1 MERNPVAKPFL
12 KWAGGKRQLL
22 PDILDRL
29 PNSVLQSGKMPA
41 YVEPFL
47 GGGAVFFE
55 VVQRF
60 EIGRIVLNDYNADL
74 TLAYRA
80 IQSTAVTKLI
90 EILSHLQARYL
101 PLTHERRAEMFYEV
115 RNEYNQMR
123 PEVDLIG
130 VLGPAQIERAAMTI
144 FLNKTCFNGL
154 YRVNSQGDYNVPHG
168 RYVRPD
174 ICNESVLMA
183 AHRVLQGAEIRTGS
197 YEKLDDVIDEG
208 TIVYLDP
215 PYRPLPGTASF
226 TDYIQK
232 ATFGDA
238 DQEVL
243 GNWFTTWHERGAA
256 LMLSNSDPKAT
267 DPTDDFFDELYSNFE
282 IHRIRAIRAINSDGE
297 GRGPITEILV
307 TNARKK
313 RTGEHEKI

>member
-1 MERNPVAKPFL
+1 MAADQTKAKPVL

-22 PDILDRL
+22 PQILALMDPRL
-29 PNSVLQSGKMPA
+29 KEKGHIDT
-41 YVEPFL
+41 YVEPFF
-47 GGGAVFFE
+47 GGGAMFFHLAE
-55 VVQRF
+55 HFSFGHVV
-60 EIGRIVLNDYNADL
+60 INDFNADL
-74 TLAYRA
+74 TLVYRV
-80 IQSTAVTKLI
+80 IQSGHVDALV
-90 EILSHLQARYL
+90 EVLSMYQDRYM
-101 PLTHERRAEMFYEV
+101 PLEHQQRAEVFYEV
-115 RNEYNQMR
+115 RSEYNHMR
-123 PEVDLIG
+123 PRLDLVGDIG
-130 VLGPAQIERAAMTI
+130 PDHIERAAMTI

-154 YRVNSQGDYNVPHG
+154 YRVNSRGDYNVPHG

-174 ICNESVLMA
+174 ICNEGVLMA

-197 YEKLDDVIDEG
+197 YENVDDVVDEDAF
-208 TIVYLDP
+208 VYLDP

-243 GNWFTTWHERGAA
+243 GNWFATWHERGAA

-267 DPTDDFFDELYSNFE
+267 GSTDDFFDDLYIAFD
-282 IHRIRAIRAINSDGE
+282 IHRIQANRAINSDGG

-307 TNARKK
+307 TNTPKK
-313 RTGEHEKI
+313 ERES